1 LADSPAAIRQWFPS
15 LMQPDNST
23 VSRCGEADAFEVD
36 MFEVEG
42 DHYVAVVTH
51 GKGVI
56 PNGTRIP
63 VPNSNVKSIFHVGS
77 KFESTRAV
85 AGIALTDQTAIA
97 AIFVELVRDQD
108 ARHGNLKSSA

>member
-1 LADSPAAIRQWFPS
+1 MSRLSRWCSNTSRLSRWRPRRAIGRFA
-15 LMQPDNST
+15 
-23 VSRCGEADAFEVD
+23 RR
-36 MFEVEG
+36 FEVEG

-97 AIFVELVRDQD
+97 AVFVELVRDQD